1 MSEVTAVPIR
11 PIDRRI
17 LVTLWIGIAAL
28 ILVALFGAWHGTAKA
43 VARQGSPAEYL
54 AWNGKRAGVTTTAS
68 GLQYQIIKPGTGA
81 AHPTLQDVVL
91 VAYEGRLRDGKLFDK
106 NEKAPLELNAV
117 IPGWSEGL
125 QLMTKGAKYRF
136 WIPPALAYGAQA
148 AGPIPPNSDLEF
160 DVELLDFIPAA
171 LLRQQMQLQGMGAP
185 GGGGAPHGQLAPGM

>member
-17 LVTLWIGIAAL
+17 LVTLWIGVAAL
-28 ILVALFGAWHGTAKA
+28 ILVAVFGAWRGTAKA
-43 VARQGSPAEYL
+43 VARQGGPAEYL

-68 GLQYQIIKPGTGA
+68 GLQYQIIKPGKGGA
-81 AHPTLQDVVL
+81 RPTLQDVVL
-91 VAYEGRLRDGKLFDK
+91 VAYEGRLRDGKIFDK
-106 NEKAPLELNAV
+106 NDKAPLELSAV

-136 WIPPALAYGAQA
+136 WIPPALAYGSQA
-148 AGPIPPNSDLEF
+148 AGPIPADSDLEF

-171 LLRQQMQLQGMGAP
+171 LLRQQMQMQGMAAP
-185 GGGGAPHGQLAPGM
+185 GGGAPHGGLPPGM